1 LIDLESDGDFG
12 DADNVADSQ
21 PLEFMKD
28 IIVSPPRKVKSPVN
42 EDVVLNTV
50 KRNLAEAFDGVSKA
64 ENRKSLRRVKIE
76 KE

>member
-1 LIDLESDGDFG
+1 LIDLQSDGDFS

-28 IIVSPPRKVKSPVN
+28 IIVSPPGKVKSPVN

>member
-1 LIDLESDGDFG
+1 
-12 DADNVADSQ
+12 V
-21 PLEFMKD
+21 
-28 IIVSPPRKVKSPVN
+28 KVKSPAK

-50 KRNLAEAFDGVSKA
+50 KRNLAEAFDGVSKT